1 MAEALLDHADRRA
14 ILCVDERS
22 YARVEMTYL
31 RKAMNEGFSWG
42 RYDIFRIFDKNEF
55 GLGVAV
61 RER

>member
-1 MAEALLDHADRRA
+1 M
-14 ILCVDERS
+14 CVDERS

-55 GLGVAV
+55 GLGVVV